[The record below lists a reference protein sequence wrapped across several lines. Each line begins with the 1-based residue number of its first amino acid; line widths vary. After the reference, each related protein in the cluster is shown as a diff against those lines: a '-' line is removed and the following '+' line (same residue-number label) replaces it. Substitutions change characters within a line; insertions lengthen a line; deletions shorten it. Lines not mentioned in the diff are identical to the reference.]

1 MSSNSTPGLTWYELL
16 GVAQDAP
23 ADEIKRAWR
32 DATDKFEPGSGT
44 SQFRLFNEAADVLL
58 NPERRAAYDA
68 ELAGAGPATVEAEPE
83 PPADEAAV
91 EVPVLDEPVAE
102 TPEVVVPV
110 DAGDEEAADAGP
122 DAEPT
127 PAVDESEA
135 PKGTGLLARLDRS
148 FVWVALICAPIIIA
162 AVVLAAVTH
171 HSASEKVDTWEAGKE
186 AAATADRALTSVLGY
201 DYRKMDSDEER
212 AVRFLT
218 PEYAKKFKKTF
229 SLLTTGPDGEV
240 GPAVKTK
247 TVVSADVLG
256 TGVMDAEPDRV
267 RVVAFVNQAATK
279 GEASPSIFQN
289 RVVVTM
295 VRRGDTWLID
305 DVKTY

>member
-83 PPADEAAV
+83 PPA
-91 EVPVLDEPVAE
+91 E
-102 TPEVVVPV
+102 TPEVEVPV

-127 PAVDESEA
+127 PAGDESDA

>member
-68 ELAGAGPATVEAEPE
+68 ELAGAEPGTVEAEPE
-83 PPADEAAV
+83 PP
-91 EVPVLDEPVAE
+91 AE

>member
-83 PPADEAAV
+83 PPAK
-91 EVPVLDEPVAE
+91 
-102 TPEVVVPV
+102 TPEVEVPV

-127 PAVDESEA
+127 PAGDESDA